1 MQSFSRPFGE
11 EALKFET
18 GRLAGLADGAVVMHY
33 GETVVLA
40 TVVIGKEPRE
50 GVDFFPLL
58 VDYEERLYAAGK
70 ISGSRWVKREG
81 RPSENAI
88 LTARLIDRPIRP
100 LFPKTYRR
108 DVQIIVTI
116 LAYDGVHDPDVLSIN
131 AASAALLL
139 THAPFGGPIAAARV
153 GRLDDQFVLNP
164 TVSQQAASD
173 LDLVVVGTPD
183 RVMMLEAGAKQLPEE
198 LIEEAIAFAQGQFG
212 EILALQH
219 ELADAVRKEPRVTPE
234 ETALLPEIQEKIREH
249 LGGGLRTAIRTIDK
263 DRRRQD
269 LDAFEAQ
276 ILTSLE
282 GQYKQIDIR
291 TAFGKLVDTEIRQA
305 ILHDDLRPD
314 GRKIDEVR
322 PLSIDVNIL
331 PRVHGSALF
340 SRGET
345 QALSIV
351 TLGAP
356 GEHQW
361 IETMEQEGVKRFMH
375 HYNFPPF
382 SVGDVSPLR
391 GASRREIG
399 HGALAERA
407 LAQVI
412 PEKEVFPY
420 TIRVVSEVLTSNG
433 STSMA
438 STCGA
443 MLALMDAGVPVTDIV
458 AGIAM
463 GLMTERTPSET
474 PGTPSQIKKFKVL
487 TDLQG
492 LEDFAGDMDFKIAG
506 TATGVTAIQLD
517 IKIDGLTTEIIHE
530 TLLAARKARLFIL
543 DEMKKVL
550 ATPRADLSPHAPRIL
565 TIKIDPDK
573 IGELIGPGGKTIN
586 KIIEEAGGRELVS
599 IDIEDDGM
607 VMISAT
613 DVEAGKKA
621 LALVEQL
628 TKSLEVGELYTGTV
642 TSIQKNRLTGQEIG
656 AIVQITPYHDGMV
669 HVSEIAE
676 ERIPDVSSVLKV
688 GDQIPV
694 VIKEIDKERGR
705 ISLSHKAAKRRLNQT
720 GTAANK
726 G

>member
-1 MQSFSRPFGE
+1 MQTFSRPFGE
-11 EALKFET
+11 AALTFEI
-18 GRLAGLADGAVVMHY
+18 GRVAGLADGAVTMHY

-116 LAYDGVHDPDVLSIN
+116 LAYDGEHDPDVLSIN
-131 AASAALLL
+131 AASAALRL
-139 THAPFGGPIAAARV
+139 TQAPFQGPIAAARV
-153 GRLDDQFVLNP
+153 GRIDGQFVLNP
-164 TVSQQAASD
+164 TISQQATSD
-173 LDLVVVGTPD
+173 LDLVVAGTPD
-183 RVMMLEAGAKQLPEE
+183 RVMMLEAGIKQLPEE
-198 LIEEAIAFAQGQFG
+198 LIEEAIEFAQGHFA
-212 EILALQH
+212 EILALQ
-219 ELADAVRKEPRVTPE
+219 EEVKQAAQKEYRATLE
-234 ETALLPEIQEKIREH
+234 ETALLPEIQAKISEKI
-249 LGGGLRTAIRTIDK
+249 GGGLRTAIRTIDK
-263 DRRRQD
+263 AKRTQE
-269 LDAFEAQ
+269 LNEFEAQ

-282 GQYKQIDIR
+282 GQYKQVDIR

-322 PLSIDVNIL
+322 PLSIEVAVL

-382 SVGDVSPLR
+382 SVGDVNPLR

-407 LAQVI
+407 LVSVI
-412 PEKEVFPY
+412 PDKEVFPY
-420 TIRVVSEVLTSNG
+420 TIRVVSEVLSSNG
-433 STSMA
+433 SSSMA

-443 MLALMDAGVPVTDIV
+443 MLALLDAGVPVTDIV

-463 GLMTERTPSET
+463 GLVTERQPATT
-474 PGTPSQIKKFKVL
+474 PGQPSQITQFKVL

-506 TATGVTAIQLD
+506 TATGITAIQLD
-517 IKIDGLTTEIIHE
+517 IKIDGLTREIIHE
-530 TLLAARKARLFIL
+530 TLLAARKARLYIL
-543 DEMKKVL
+543 DEMKKIL
-550 ATPRADLSPHAPRIL
+550 GAPRPELSPHAPRIVS
-565 TIKIDPDK
+565 IKIDPEK

-613 DVEAGKKA
+613 DPEAGKKA

-628 TKSLEVGELYTGTV
+628 TKSLEVGEIYTGTV
-642 TSIQKNRLTGQEIG
+642 TSIQKNRMSGQEIG

-669 HVSEIAE
+669 HISEISE
-676 ERIPDVSSVLKV
+676 DRIATVSSVLKV
-688 GDQIPV
+688 GDEIPV
-694 VIKEIDKERGR
+694 MIKEIDKERGR
-705 ISLSHKAAKRRLNQT
+705 ISLSHKEAKRRLAQ
-720 GTAANK
+720 K
-726 G
+726 KV